1 MYCILYF
8 LCTIVGI
15 DDVTVEPKYQTE
27 LVVRPEHVWSLARHL
42 PVVMV
47 TLFPWLRLRWGWS
60 YFHTRNFPS
69 RRPAQASTGR
79 QLHSNC
85 ADTLQILCRYCVCVD
100 ILCRYFE
107 YVDILCRYCADTR
120 QILQVCR

>member
-27 LVVRPEHVWSLARHL
+27 LVVKQKHVWSLARYL

-69 RRPAQASTGR
+69 RRPAQASTGSR

-85 ADTLQILCRYCVCVD
+85 ADTVQILCRYCRYFADTVQ
-100 ILCRYFE
+100 ILCM
-107 YVDILCRYCADTR
+107 CRYT
-120 QILQVCR
+120 V